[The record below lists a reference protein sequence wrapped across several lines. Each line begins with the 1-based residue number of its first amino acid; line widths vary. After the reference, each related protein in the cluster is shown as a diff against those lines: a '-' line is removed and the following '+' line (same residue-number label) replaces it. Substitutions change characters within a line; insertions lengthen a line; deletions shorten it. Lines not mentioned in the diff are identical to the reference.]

1 MANGVST
8 PCLPF
13 FIRHSSFAF
22 RMKILVISMAGI
34 GDTLIATPLIHELR
48 ANFPDAVIDA
58 LAMWPGS
65 KDLLENNPHINRV
78 FQKNLMKCGKLEA
91 VSFLWK
97 LRREHY
103 QLSINTH
110 PQSRIHYRIAAWL
123 AGAEVRISHEY
134 ECFHWI
140 DRLLIT
146 GTLPQDYLRHSID
159 NNFDVLPLIGAKK
172 KLPSHTMEIFLSPSE
187 ERWADDFLV
196 KHKLF
201 GKKMLGIH
209 VGSGGTKN
217 LPLKRWPLK
226 HYAGLVRQLNK
237 ERPDINILLFG
248 GPEEA
253 KDHEIVL
260 AQANRDLTMEAKTK
274 NLRETA
280 ALMKRCNAFLS
291 VDTALMHIAAALK
304 VPNQIV
310 IEAPTLNVTNWPYG
324 NPFTLIKNPVVNGR
338 NLDYY
343 RYDGGDIKGT
353 REELIAAMESVK
365 IGDVFAAVAQLI

>member
-1 MANGVST
+1 
-8 PCLPF
+8 
-13 FIRHSSFAF
+13 
-22 RMKILVISMAGI
+22 
-34 GDTLIATPLIHELR
+34 
-48 ANFPDAVIDA
+48 
-58 LAMWPGS
+58 
-65 KDLLENNPHINRV
+65 
-78 FQKNLMKCGKLEA
+78 
-91 VSFLWK
+91 
-97 LRREHY
+97 
-103 QLSINTH
+103 
-110 PQSRIHYRIAAWL
+110 
-123 AGAEVRISHEY
+123 
-134 ECFHWI
+134 
-140 DRLLIT
+140 
-146 GTLPQDYLRHSID
+146 LRHSID
-159 NNFDVLPLIGAKK
+159 NNFDVLPLIGARK
-172 KLPSHTMEIFLSPSE
+172 KLPAHAMELFLSPSE

-196 KHKLF
+196 KQKLF
-201 GKKMLGIH
+201 GKKILGIH

-237 ERPDINILLFG
+237 ERPDIQILLFG

-260 AQANRDLTMEAKTK
+260 AQANRELTMEAKTK

-304 VPNQIV
+304 VPNQVV
-310 IEAPTLNVTNWPYG
+310 IEPPTLNVTNWPYG